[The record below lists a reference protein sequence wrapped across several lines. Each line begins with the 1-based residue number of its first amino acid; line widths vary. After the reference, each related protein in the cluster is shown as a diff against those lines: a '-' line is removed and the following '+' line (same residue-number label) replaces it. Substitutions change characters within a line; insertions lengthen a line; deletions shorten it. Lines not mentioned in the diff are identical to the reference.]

1 MLSNTPHENPPEIY
15 GVTIFL
21 KLNLWIIIYTFQK
34 ASKEPHRS
42 MFICLKKSEII
53 GRSMQIAV
61 TVTQDSHDPIAHLQI
76 YSSRYCTCITS
87 NKNSL
92 GKCHLH

>member
-1 MLSNTPHENPPEIY
+1 MFSNIPHENPPEIY
-15 GVTIFL
+15 GVTIIIL

-53 GRSMQIAV
+53 GWSMQIAV
-61 TVTQDSHDPIAHLQI
+61 TVTQDSHDPTAHLQI
-76 YSSRYCTCITS
+76 YSSR
-87 NKNSL
+87 
-92 GKCHLH
+92 